1 MGSFKGEIQAV
12 KILLDTNI
20 ILDIALA
27 RQPFFGESKQVLSL
41 VEQGEVQGY
50 ISAST
55 FSDLYY
61 IICQAKSRDST
72 LEFLRQLA
80 KLCQVA
86 TVDNSVIS
94 IALTCKFKDFEVALQ
109 YSTAVINLI
118 DAIVTR
124 NPGDFPV
131 NTPRIVTPN
140 QLIQELTD
148 SP

>member
-1 MGSFKGEIQAV
+1 M
-12 KILLDTNI
+12 KILIDTNI
-20 ILDIALA
+20 IVDVALE
-27 RQPFFGESKQVLSL
+27 REPFFAESDRILTF
-41 VEQGEVQGY
+41 VEEAQIQGY

-61 IICQAKSRDST
+61 IIRRDRGRDWT
-72 LEFLRQLA
+72 LDFLRQLA
-80 KLCQVA
+80 TFCQVA

-94 IALTCKFKDFEVALQ
+94 IALTCKFKDFEDAIQ

-124 NPGDFPV
+124 NPRDFPV
-131 NTPRIVTPN
+131 TTPRIVTPN

>member
-1 MGSFKGEIQAV
+1 MKVLI
-12 KILLDTNI
+12 DTNVI
-20 ILDIALA
+20 VDVALEREPFYAESDRILT
-27 RQPFFGESKQVLSL
+27 F
-41 VEQGEVQGY
+41 VEKGQIQGY
-50 ISAST
+50 VSAST

-61 IICQAKSRDST
+61 IIRRDKGRDWT
-72 LEFLRQLA
+72 LDFLRQLA
-80 KLCQVA
+80 TFCQVA

-94 IALTCKFKDFEVALQ
+94 IALTCNFKDFEDAIQ
-109 YSTAVINLI
+109 YSSAVINLI

-124 NPGDFPV
+124 NPHDFPV

>member
-1 MGSFKGEIQAV
+1 V
-12 KILLDTNI
+12 KVLIDTNVI
-20 ILDIALA
+20 VDVALEREPFYAESDRILT
-27 RQPFFGESKQVLSL
+27 F
-41 VEQGEVQGY
+41 VEEGQIQGY
-50 ISAST
+50 VSAST

-61 IICQAKSRDST
+61 IIRRDKGRDWT
-72 LEFLRQLA
+72 LDFLRQLA
-80 KLCQVA
+80 TFCQVA

-94 IALTCKFKDFEVALQ
+94 IALTCNFKDFEDAIQ

-124 NPGDFPV
+124 NPRDFPV

-140 QLIQELTD
+140 QLIMELTD

>member
-1 MGSFKGEIQAV
+1 
-12 KILLDTNI
+12 
-20 ILDIALA
+20 
-27 RQPFFGESKQVLSL
+27 LSL

-61 IICQAKSRDST
+61 IICQAKGRDST

-80 KLCQVA
+80 TFCQVA

-94 IALTCKFKDFEVALQ
+94 IALTCNFKDFEVAIQ

-124 NPGDFPV
+124 NPRDFPV

>member
-1 MGSFKGEIQAV
+1 M
-12 KILLDTNI
+12 KILIDTNI
-20 ILDIALA
+20 IVDVALE
-27 RQPFFGESKQVLSL
+27 REPFFAESDRILTF
-41 VEQGEVQGY
+41 VEEAQIQGY

-61 IICQAKSRDST
+61 IIRRDRGRDWT

-80 KLCQVA
+80 TFCQVA

-94 IALTCKFKDFEVALQ
+94 IALTCKFKDFEDAIQ

-124 NPGDFPV
+124 NPRDFPV
-131 NTPRIVTPN
+131 NTPRILTPN

>member
-1 MGSFKGEIQAV
+1 V
-12 KILLDTNI
+12 KVLIDTNVI
-20 ILDIALA
+20 VDVALEREPFYAESDRILTLA
-27 RQPFFGESKQVLSL
+27 EEAQI
-41 VEQGEVQGY
+41 QGY
-50 ISAST
+50 VSAST

-61 IICQAKSRDST
+61 IIRRDKRRDWT

-80 KLCQVA
+80 TFCQVA

-94 IALTCKFKDFEVALQ
+94 IALTCNFKDFEDAIQ

-124 NPGDFPV
+124 NPRDFPV

-140 QLIQELTD
+140 QLILELTD

>member
-1 MGSFKGEIQAV
+1 M
-12 KILLDTNI
+12 KILIDTNI
-20 ILDIALA
+20 IVDVALE
-27 RQPFFGESKQVLSL
+27 REPFFAESDRILTF
-41 VEQGEVQGY
+41 VEEAQIQGY
-50 ISAST
+50 VSAST

-61 IICQAKSRDST
+61 IIRRDRGRDWT
-72 LEFLRQLA
+72 LDFLRQLA
-80 KLCQVA
+80 TFCQVA

-94 IALTCKFKDFEVALQ
+94 MALTCNFKDFEDAIQ

-124 NPGDFPV
+124 NPRDFPV
-131 NTPRIVTPN
+131 NTPRILTPN

>member
-1 MGSFKGEIQAV
+1 MKVLI
-12 KILLDTNI
+12 DTNVI
-20 ILDIALA
+20 VDVALD
-27 RQPFFGESKQVLSL
+27 REPFFAESDRILTLAEEAQI
-41 VEQGEVQGY
+41 QGY
-50 ISAST
+50 VSAST

-61 IICQAKSRDST
+61 IIRRDKGRDWT

-80 KLCQVA
+80 TFCQVA

-94 IALTCKFKDFEVALQ
+94 IALTSNFKDFEDAIQ
-109 YSTAVINLI
+109 DSTAVINLI

-124 NPGDFPV
+124 NPRDFPV

-140 QLIQELTD
+140 QLILELTD

>member
-1 MGSFKGEIQAV
+1 MKVLI
-12 KILLDTNI
+12 DTNVI
-20 ILDIALA
+20 VDVALEREPFYAESDRILS
-27 RQPFFGESKQVLSL
+27 FVEESQI
-41 VEQGEVQGY
+41 QGY
-50 ISAST
+50 VSTLT

-61 IICQAKSRDST
+61 IIRRDKGRDWT

-80 KLCQVA
+80 TFCQVA

-94 IALTCKFKDFEVALQ
+94 IALTCNFKDFEDAIQ

-124 NPGDFPV
+124 NPRDFPV
-131 NTPRIVTPN
+131 NIPRIVTPN
-140 QLIQELTD
+140 QLILELTD

>member
-1 MGSFKGEIQAV
+1 MKVLIDTNVIVDVALEREPFYAESDRILTFVEEGEIQ
-12 KILLDTNI
+12 
-20 ILDIALA
+20 
-27 RQPFFGESKQVLSL
+27 
-41 VEQGEVQGY
+41 GY
-50 ISAST
+50 VSAST

-61 IICQAKSRDST
+61 IIRRDKGRDWT

-80 KLCQVA
+80 TFCQVA

-94 IALTCKFKDFEVALQ
+94 IALTCNFKDFEDAIQ
-109 YSTAVINLI
+109 YSSAVINLI

-124 NPGDFPV
+124 NPRDFPV

>member
-1 MGSFKGEIQAV
+1 MKVLI
-12 KILLDTNI
+12 DTNVI
-20 ILDIALA
+20 VDVALEREPFYAESDRILT
-27 RQPFFGESKQVLSL
+27 F
-41 VEQGEVQGY
+41 VEEGHIQGY

-61 IICQAKSRDST
+61 IIRRDKGRDWT
-72 LEFLRQLA
+72 LDFLRQLA
-80 KLCQVA
+80 TFCQVA

-94 IALTCKFKDFEVALQ
+94 IALTCNFKDFEDAIQ

-124 NPGDFPV
+124 NPRDFPV

-140 QLIQELTD
+140 QLILELTD

>member
-1 MGSFKGEIQAV
+1 V
-12 KILLDTNI
+12 KVLIDTNVI
-20 ILDIALA
+20 VDVALEREPFYAESDRILT
-27 RQPFFGESKQVLSL
+27 F
-41 VEQGEVQGY
+41 VEEGHIQGY

-61 IICQAKSRDST
+61 IIRRDKGRDWT
-72 LEFLRQLA
+72 LDFLRQLA
-80 KLCQVA
+80 TFCQVA

-94 IALTCKFKDFEVALQ
+94 IALTCNFKDFEDAIQ

-124 NPGDFPV
+124 NPRDFPV

-140 QLIQELTD
+140 QLILELTD